1 MRYILLFLIFFGFT
15 SLVTA
20 QDHQLTVII
29 SGINKVKGEL
39 IIGLFDNKSA
49 WLKKGKEFSEKTI
62 EIKSKEETIIF
73 DNLPDGEYGVS
84 VYHDQN
90 SDGKCNRSIIG
101 YPVEGFGF
109 SRDARV
115 FVKAPGFK
123 KASFSVTGNST
134 ENITLR
140 YKKDKDV
147 DSGNEASID

>member
-1 MRYILLFLIFFGFT
+1 MRYIPLFLIFLGFT

-29 SGINKVKGEL
+29 HGINKVKGEL
-39 IIGLFDNKSA
+39 IIGLFDNKSD
-49 WLKKGKEFSEKTI
+49 WLKKGKEFSVKTI

-84 VYHDQN
+84 VCHDQN
-90 SDGKCNRSIIG
+90 SDGKCNRGIIG

-109 SRDARV
+109 SREAKV
-115 FVKAPGFK
+115 FIKAPGFK
-123 KASFSVTGNST
+123 KASFIITGSTT

-140 YKKDKDV
+140 YRKDKEV
-147 DSGNEASID
+147 DSDKKAPKD